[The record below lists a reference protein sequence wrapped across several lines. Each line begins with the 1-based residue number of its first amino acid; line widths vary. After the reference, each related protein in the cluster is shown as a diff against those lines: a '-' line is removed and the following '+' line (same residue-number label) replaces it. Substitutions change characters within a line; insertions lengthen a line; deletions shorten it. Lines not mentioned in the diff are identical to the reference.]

1 MYEVNRSVAIVKPKQ
16 PFFDWLNSLPF
27 EQDETLTLHA
37 LRQDCNALLI
47 PPAEDFEDAREFIRR
62 RWRSIFDAELADW
75 CEDAPLWPEKRT
87 PNLFQQWFDVEVHS
101 VLTDLV
107 SEPLEREAF
116 AELDLDGDDDGKDA

>member
-47 PPAEDFEDAREFIRR
+47 PPAEDFEDAREFIRSH
-62 RWRSIFDAELADW
+62 WRSIFDAELADW
-75 CEDAPLWPEKRT
+75 CEDDTLWPEKRT